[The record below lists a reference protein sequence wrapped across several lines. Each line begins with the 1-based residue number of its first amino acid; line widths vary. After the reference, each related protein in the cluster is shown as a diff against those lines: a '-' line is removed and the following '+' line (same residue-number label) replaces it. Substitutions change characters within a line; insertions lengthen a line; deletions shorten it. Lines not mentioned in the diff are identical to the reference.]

1 MRRATTPTHTFT
13 LAGIE
18 MSEISRILITYAQR
32 GEILLEKTEADCGID
47 GAEVSLTLTQE
58 EANLFNPGCVE
69 IQLRVVTH
77 EGTALAS
84 QIFHESVNDVLNDE
98 VL

>member
-13 LAGIE
+13 LAGITAE
-18 MSEISRILITYAQR
+18 DINRLLITYSQR
-32 GEILLEKTEADCGID
+32 GEVKFEKTEANCTIEGNV
-47 GAEVSLTLTQE
+47 VSLTLTQE
-58 EANLFNPGCVE
+58 EANLFAPGCVE

-84 QIFHESVNDVLNDE
+84 QIFHEDVSDVLNDE